1 MKVNKVED
9 FFRILFTRFFIVFG
23 IIAAILFWNYC
34 PPLFNK
40 NQEIIRI
47 LNTEISR
54 VDNDYQ
60 LKKNNLISS
69 YNNIILNAKK
79 SNKQINIS
87 NLQKDFN
94 IISNDNDSNMFITD
108 YNDACNNV
116 LQKIKQR
123 IIKNV
128 LKVNN
133 NILNNIRIDNKLEPV
148 VDKNDNK
155 ILKQSKKR
163 FVERGVNDSSIRL
176 FLSVIILVIVAA
188 LILVIGSII

>member
-1 MKVNKVED
+1 MKINKVKD

-40 NQEIIRI
+40 NQEAIRI

-94 IISNDNDSNMFITD
+94 IISNDNDSNMFIMD

-133 NILNNIRIDNKLEPV
+133 NILNKIRVDNKLESV
-148 VDKNDNK
+148 VNKNDNK
-155 ILKQSKKR
+155 ILEQSKKHL
-163 FVERGVNDSSIRL
+163 VERGTNDSFIRL
-176 FLSVIILVIVAA
+176 LLSTIILFVVAS
-188 LILVIGSII
+188 LILVIGDII

>member
-1 MKVNKVED
+1 M
-9 FFRILFTRFFIVFG
+9 FG